1 MNEVRMQP
9 VEASTRHSV
18 RLPARV
24 ARQVRAL
31 AKSKGLSSSKVI
43 ADLVEAGLIANE
55 RERLFELAERL
66 SKSTS
71 RVEQKRIKDELAR
84 LTFGGSGKPAVP
96 GTGFGAQAS
105 FRQASGAPFIGKE
118 GAITSAQLAG
128 SKAFW
133 NRSAVDL
140 RSDEQLAQLMDRG
153 SVEDWAVLRDLALAD
168 AALRSRMR
176 EIVERVE
183 IGFPGFWLALLASMG
198 EPVDWDRPLPRDQSL

>member
-1 MNEVRMQP
+1 MQT
-9 VEASTRHSV
+9 VGASSRLSV
-18 RLPARV
+18 SLPARV

-31 AKSKGLSSSKVI
+31 AKSKGLSSSKVF

-96 GTGFGAQAS
+96 GTAFGARAS
-105 FRQASGAPFIGKE
+105 FRQATGAPFIGE
-118 GAITSAQLAG
+118 DGAITSAQLAG

-133 NRSAVDL
+133 NRSVVDL

-153 SVEDWAVLRDLALAD
+153 SVEDWAVLRDLALVD

-176 EIVERVE
+176 EVVERVE

-198 EPVDWDRPLPRDQSL
+198 EPVDWNRPLPKDQSL